1 MGKCFKNIF
10 SESSIPIENKHCMD
24 GHWID
29 LYKSDVFCADWKF
42 KMAAISGHS
51 FIIGRYEEKCVKISA
66 LAPVNQSKA
75 NIAWMVLEWI
85 FTKFMFFCVDRIFKM
100 GTLSEHSLT

>member
-10 SESSIPIENKHCMD
+10 SETSIPIESKHCMD
-24 GHWID
+24 GHWMD

-42 KMAAISGHS
+42 KMAVISGHS
-51 FIIGRYEEKCVKISA
+51 FVIGRYEEKSA
-66 LAPVNQSKA
+66 LAPVNQFKA

-85 FTKFMFFCVDRIFKM
+85 STKFMFFCVDRIFKM
-100 GTLSEHSLT
+100 GTLSGHSLT